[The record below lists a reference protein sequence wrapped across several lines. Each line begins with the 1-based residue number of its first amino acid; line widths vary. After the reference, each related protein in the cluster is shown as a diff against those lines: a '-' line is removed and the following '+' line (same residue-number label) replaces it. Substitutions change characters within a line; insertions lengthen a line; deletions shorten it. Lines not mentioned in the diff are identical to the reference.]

1 MSFGG
6 SGSRRIGRLKR
17 GEEVWD
23 SFIWSSWVWL
33 MVVVL
38 GYVEVSWG

>member
-6 SGSRRIGRLKR
+6 APDKEEIGRLNR
-17 GEEVWD
+17 
-23 SFIWSSWVWL
+23 FIWSSWVWL